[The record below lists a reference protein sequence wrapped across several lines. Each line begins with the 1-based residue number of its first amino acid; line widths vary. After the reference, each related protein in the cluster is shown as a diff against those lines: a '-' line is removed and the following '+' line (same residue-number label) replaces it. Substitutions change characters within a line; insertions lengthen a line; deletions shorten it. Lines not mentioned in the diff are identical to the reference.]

1 LVKRYELNHVAVEVV
16 LMAAHIVVLLSVKV
30 MRPQDLK
37 EVPHHG
43 RTQGREGLTADGDY
57 LPRIG
62 SAIMKNNPQQD
73 VVSFPAAS
81 SPLLNCYAL
90 IAFEQ
95 VLENLIRLDP
105 CQ

>member
-1 LVKRYELNHVAVEVV
+1 LVKGDKLDHVAVEMV
-16 LMAAHIVVLLSVKV
+16 LVAAHVVMLLTIQI
-30 MRPQDLK
+30 MRSQDLQ

-43 RTQGREGLTADGDY
+43 RTQGWEGLTADGHN
-57 LPRIG
+57 LARVG
-62 SAIMKNNPQQD
+62 GAIMKNNPQQD
-73 VVSFPAAS
+73 VVRFPAPS

-95 VLENLIRLDP
+95 VFEYLIRSDP